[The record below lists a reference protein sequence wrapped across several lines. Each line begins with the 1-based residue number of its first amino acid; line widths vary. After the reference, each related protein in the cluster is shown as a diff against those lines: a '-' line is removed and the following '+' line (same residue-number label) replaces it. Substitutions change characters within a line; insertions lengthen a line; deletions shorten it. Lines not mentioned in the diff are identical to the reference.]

1 MNVHARISFEWR
13 RRMLV
18 LFLMFFGIGAWFL
31 LDGYVN
37 WPAEAE
43 RYEAFSAIREELVE
57 TGAVEPPEAGD
68 EESPTVL
75 LAWKRYAEEEGLS
88 TKAPKER
95 TDSSIREQRVIGWAL
110 MVFAIGFGIWILW
123 NHRLSVRAEGETV
136 IGASGQRV
144 PLDSIVATDRKKWEK
159 KGIAYAIYEENG
171 KRKRLTLDD
180 HKFAGCEEILLEAE
194 RRIRERKGEPAQD

>member
-1 MNVHARISFEWR
+1 MNVNARISFEWR
-13 RRMLV
+13 RRMLI

-37 WPAEAE
+37 WPGEAK
-43 RYEAFSAIREELVE
+43 RYEAFAEIRKGLVE
-57 TGAVEPPEAGD
+57 VGEEEDEVSPE
-68 EESPTVL
+68 VK
-75 LAWKRYAEEEGLS
+75 LAWQRYAEEEGYS
-88 TKAPKER
+88 TKVPKER
-95 TDSSIREQRVIGWAL
+95 TDSAIGEQRVIGWCL
-110 MVFAIGFGIWILW
+110 MVFAIGFGIWIIW

-144 PLDSIVATDRKKWEK
+144 ELDSIIATDRKKWKK

-194 RRIRERKGEPAQD
+194 RRIKERKGDSEKD